1 MTTSQTQPR
10 TNEGPRSSGPPSA
23 GARPRGQGGG
33 GSSRGPGGSGGQFR
47 GGRRGFRRGRRVCNF
62 CVDKVD
68 SVDYK
73 AVNRLR
79 RYISDRARIDSSKKT
94 GTCAKH
100 QRMVRRAIAKA
111 RFMALLP
118 YSPDHTRV
126 TNMLAPRT
134 PAEAS
139 ETDSEGPA
147 AEVTDGP
154 SEGEAA
160 AESGGAAAA
169 VESAEQPTNTAE
181 PEAVESPPA
190 EDAGTPAAT
199 QEEAAPASAESPA
212 DVAQPEGKTES
223 EDSEEAKV

>member
-10 TNEGPRSSGPPSA
+10 TSDGPRTSAPPSA
-23 GARPRGQGGG
+23 GARPRGPGGG
-33 GSSRGPGGSGGQFR
+33 PSRGPGGSGGQFR
-47 GGRRGFRRGRRVCNF
+47 GGRRSFRRGRRVCNF

-79 RYISDRARIDSSKKT
+79 RYVSDRARIDSSKKT

-134 PAEAS
+134 PAEAA
-139 ETDSEGPA
+139 ETESDGTA

-154 SEGEAA
+154 PEGESA
-160 AESGGAAAA
+160 AESTGAAVAA
-169 VESAEQPTNTAE
+169 EPAEQPTDAAE
-181 PEAVESPPA
+181 SAAVESPPA
-190 EDAGTPAAT
+190 EPAGTPVAT

-212 DVAQPEGKTES
+212 DVAQAEAKTES
-223 EDSEEAKV
+223 DDSEEAKV

>member
-10 TNEGPRSSGPPSA
+10 TNEGSRPSGPPSA
-23 GARPRGQGGG
+23 GSRPRGQGGG
-33 GSSRGPGGSGGQFR
+33 PSRGPGGSGGQFR
-47 GGRRGFRRGRRVCNF
+47 GGRRSFRRGRRVCNF

-68 SVDYK
+68 SIDYK

-134 PAEAS
+134 PAES
-139 ETDSEGPA
+139 DEVDSVESSTETGEGAPEGEPA
-147 AEVTDGP
+147 AQ
-154 SEGEAA
+154 
-160 AESGGAAAA
+160 AAAA
-169 VESAEQPTNTAE
+169 ATDGAVEQVTTKEATGTAE
-181 PEAVESPPA
+181 GAPA
-190 EDAGTPAAT
+190 PDTTAAAQ
-199 QEEAAPASAESPA
+199 QETAPASAASPA
-212 DVAQPEGKTES
+212 DVAQPEGKSES
-223 EDSEEAKV
+223 DNSEEAKV